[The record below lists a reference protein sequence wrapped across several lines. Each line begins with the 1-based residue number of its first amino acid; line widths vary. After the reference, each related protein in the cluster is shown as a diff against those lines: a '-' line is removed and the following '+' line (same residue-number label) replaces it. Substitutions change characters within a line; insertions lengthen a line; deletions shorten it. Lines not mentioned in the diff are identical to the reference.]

1 MMNKDLQEHQAK
13 AAQREDELLNE
24 IEERKQEIVE
34 LRERLQWL
42 THIYLLYYCF
52 NCVAQ
57 IIALDPVEAFSFKI
71 IVLNVYFC

>member
-34 LRERLQWL
+34 LRERLQ
-42 THIYLLYYCF
+42 
-52 NCVAQ
+52 
-57 IIALDPVEAFSFKI
+57 
-71 IVLNVYFC
+71 